1 MNPISF
7 YSFMGFGFIFGFVFP
22 DLLEELGLK
31 RDKSH
36 SGIAVFALA
45 FIALFAFFAPYLL
58 TLGVPQLASEPF
70 YGTVEFWVAVS
81 LLLGGAGHLA
91 LHFVKYKEKPKL
103 F

>member
-22 DLLEELGLK
+22 DLLEELGLD
-31 RDKSH
+31 REKSH
-36 SGIAVFALA
+36 SGIAVLALG
-45 FIALFAFFAPYLL
+45 FVALFAFMARYVL
-58 TLGVPQLASEPF
+58 TLGVFQLASEPF
-70 YGTVEFWVAVS
+70 YGTIEFWIAVS
-81 LLLGGAGHLA
+81 LLLGGGAHLA